1 MQRRQCHEI
10 GSLLSRGLGLINL
23 PRLRTLAAG
32 TPSTK
37 PDVDERFMNRINT
50 AVIVLALLAG
60 LGLPGCS
67 NPQQD
72 AIATFQSRNAGL
84 AFDEKGSVIELSL
97 FNTKATDADMAHA
110 RHFTKLNTLYVGSEI
125 GDNGLSH
132 IKELHNLKL
141 IDCTFNTI
149 ITDAGVAHLQ
159 GLVQLEGISLADTQV
174 TDKGLEYLKQMKSL
188 QGLTLADTGI
198 TDVGLS
204 HIKDL
209 TKLERLGLSTTK
221 ITDDGLANLSGLVN
235 LTGLTMATTNITDEG
250 LKHLEPLK
258 KLQVLD
264 VSKTKVTKEGVAYLK
279 KTFPGCRI
287 NFR

>member
-1 MQRRQCHEI
+1 MQRQPAHESVPLLLGGPGPI
-10 GSLLSRGLGLINL
+10 DLPRPRALSTGTSLLH
-23 PRLRTLAAG
+23 
-32 TPSTK
+32 
-37 PDVDERFMNRINT
+37 PDMDRRFMNRINT
-50 AVIVLALLAG
+50 VVVLIATLAG
-60 LGLPGCS
+60 LGLAGC
-67 NPQQD
+67 NNRQQD
-72 AIATFQSRNAGL
+72 AIAVFKSRNAGMVV
-84 AFDEKGSVIELSL
+84 DEKGDVTELSL
-97 FNTKATDADMAHA
+97 FNTRTTDADMVHA

-132 IKELHNLKL
+132 IKGLTNLKL

-159 GLVQLEGISLADTQV
+159 GLVQLEGISLEDTQV
-174 TDKGLEYLKQMKSL
+174 TDKALEYLKQMKSL

-198 TDVGLS
+198 TDVGLT
-204 HIKDL
+204 HIRDL
-209 TKLERLGLSTTK
+209 TKLERLGLSTTN
-221 ITDDGLANLSGLVN
+221 ITDDGLAHLNGLVN
-235 LTGLTMATTNITDEG
+235 LIGLTMATTNITDEG

-264 VSKTKVTKEGVAYLK
+264 VSKTKVTDEGVAYLK